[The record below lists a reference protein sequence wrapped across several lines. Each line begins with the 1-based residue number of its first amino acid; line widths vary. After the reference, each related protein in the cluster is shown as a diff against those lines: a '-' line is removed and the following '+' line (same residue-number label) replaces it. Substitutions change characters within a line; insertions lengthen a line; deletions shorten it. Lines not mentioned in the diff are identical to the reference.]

1 MKKYFVFAAAVI
13 ALAAC
18 SSEEENVQTWNG
30 EIRLSAVNVVQTRA
44 AQGIQSTAFDNGEKV
59 DVFINENATTPSIEY
74 PQPLVYTSGTG
85 GVLTTSD
92 EQYYPQS
99 NGVNIFAVYPSGVA
113 GTNVN
118 ATNVAFDV
126 ESDQSEEDAY
136 KASDLMVGAP
146 ANNPVSKTSGTVQLT
161 FKHCLS
167 KININISAG
176 DGITET
182 DLQGATVTILNTTTG
197 GTFNVQTGV
206 VTANGAQAAA
216 TPITAGTLEVRE
228 DTGVQ
233 GISAIIIP
241 QTFLA
246 GRRFISIKY
255 GGDQQ
260 TPATELFYT
269 LPHGQ
274 AASVDFAAGYSYTFN
289 ITAKKSGLTL
299 DGTTITDW
307 TDYGDVFSGDATPTP

>member
-18 SSEEENVQTWNG
+18 SSEEENVQSWNG

-176 DGITET
+176 DGIDPV
-182 DLQGATVTILNTTTG
+182 DLQDATVTILNTTTG
-197 GTFNVQTGV
+197 GTFNVQTGA
-206 VTANGAQAAA
+206 VTANGVQAAA
-216 TPITAGTLEVRE
+216 TPIIAGTLEVRE

-233 GISAIIIP
+233 GISAIIVP
-241 QTFLA
+241 QTVSA
-246 GRRFISIKY
+246 GRQFISIRY

-269 LPHGQ
+269 LPQ

>member
-18 SSEEENVQTWNG
+18 SSEEENVQSWNG

-44 AQGIQSTAFDNGEKV
+44 AQGIQSTAFDEGEKI

-118 ATNVAFDV
+118 ATNVAFAV

-233 GISAIIIP
+233 GISAIIVP
-241 QTFLA
+241 QTVSA
-246 GRRFISIKY
+246 GRQFISIRY

-269 LPHGQ
+269 LPQ
-274 AASVDFAAGYSYTFN
+274 AADVDFAAGYSYTFN

-299 DGTTITDW
+299 DGSTITNW
-307 TDYGDVFSGDATPTP
+307 QDYGDEFSGEATPTP

>member
-118 ATNVAFDV
+118 ATNVAFAV

-233 GISAIIIP
+233 GISAIIVP
-241 QTFLA
+241 QTVSA
-246 GRRFISIKY
+246 GRQFISIRY

-269 LPHGQ
+269 LPQ

-299 DGTTITDW
+299 DGSTITDW
-307 TDYGDVFSGDATPTP
+307 TDNPNVFSGEATPTP

>member
-1 MKKYFVFAAAVI
+1 MKKYFVFAATVI

-18 SSEEENVQTWNG
+18 SSEEENVQSWNG

-44 AQGIQSTAFDNGEKV
+44 AQGIQSTAFDEGEKI

-118 ATNVAFDV
+118 ATNVAFAV

-182 DLQGATVTILNTTTG
+182 DLQGAIVTILNTTTG
-197 GTFNVQTGV
+197 GTFNVQTGE
-206 VTANGAQAAA
+206 VTPNGVQAAA

-233 GISAIIIP
+233 GISAIIVP
-241 QTFLA
+241 QTVSA
-246 GRRFISIKY
+246 GRQFISIRY

-269 LPHGQ
+269 LPQ
-274 AASVDFAAGYSYTFN
+274 AADVDFAAGYSYTFN

-299 DGTTITDW
+299 DGSTITDW
-307 TDYGDVFSGDATPTP
+307 TDNPNVFSGEATPTP

>member
-118 ATNVAFDV
+118 ATNVVFAV

-176 DGITET
+176 DGIDPV
-182 DLQGATVTILNTTTG
+182 DLQDATVTILNTTTG
-197 GTFNVQTGV
+197 GTFNVQTGA
-206 VTANGAQAAA
+206 VTDNGVQAAA
-216 TPITAGTLEVRE
+216 TPIIAGTLEVRE

-233 GISAIIIP
+233 GISAIIVP
-241 QTFLA
+241 QTVSA
-246 GRRFISIKY
+246 GRQFISIRY

-269 LPHGQ
+269 LPQ

-299 DGTTITDW
+299 DGSTITDW
-307 TDYGDVFSGDATPTP
+307 QDYGDEFSGEATPTP

>member
-18 SSEEENVQTWNG
+18 SSEEENVQSWNG

-126 ESDQSEEDAY
+126 ESDQREEDAY

-176 DGITET
+176 DGIDPV
-182 DLQGATVTILNTTTG
+182 DLQDATVTILNTTTG
-197 GTFNVQTGV
+197 GTFNVQTGA
-206 VTANGAQAAA
+206 VTANGVQAAA
-216 TPITAGTLEVRE
+216 TPIIAGTLEVRE

-233 GISAIIIP
+233 GISAIIVP
-241 QTFLA
+241 QTVSA
-246 GRRFISIKY
+246 GRQFISIRY

-269 LPHGQ
+269 LPQ

>member
-1 MKKYFVFAAAVI
+1 MKKYFVFAATVI

-18 SSEEENVQTWNG
+18 SSEEENVQSWNG

-44 AQGIQSTAFDNGEKV
+44 AQGIQSTAFDEGEKI

-118 ATNVAFDV
+118 ATNVAFAV

-197 GTFNVQTGV
+197 GTFNVQTGE

-233 GISAIIIP
+233 GISAIIVP
-241 QTFLA
+241 QTVSA
-246 GRRFISIKY
+246 GRQFISIRY

-269 LPHGQ
+269 LPQ
-274 AASVDFAAGYSYTFN
+274 AADVDFAAGYSYTFN

-307 TDYGDVFSGDATPTP
+307 QDYGDTFSGEATPTP

>member
-18 SSEEENVQTWNG
+18 SSEEENVQSWNG

-44 AQGIQSTAFDNGEKV
+44 AQGIQSTAFDEGEKI

-118 ATNVAFDV
+118 ATNVAFAV

-167 KININISAG
+167 KINININAG

-233 GISAIIIP
+233 GISAIIVP
-241 QTFLA
+241 QTVSA
-246 GRRFISIKY
+246 GRQFISIRY

-269 LPHGQ
+269 LPQ
-274 AASVDFAAGYSYTFN
+274 AADVDFAAGYSYTFN

-299 DGTTITDW
+299 DGSTITNW
-307 TDYGDVFSGDATPTP
+307 QDYGDEFSGEATPTP

>member
-18 SSEEENVQTWNG
+18 SSEEENVQSWNG

-44 AQGIQSTAFDNGEKV
+44 AQGIQSTAFDEGEKI

-118 ATNVAFDV
+118 ATNVAFAV

-197 GTFNVQTGV
+197 GTFNVQTGE
-206 VTANGAQAAA
+206 VTPNGVQAAA

-233 GISAIIIP
+233 GISAIIVP
-241 QTFLA
+241 QTVSA
-246 GRRFISIKY
+246 GRQFISIRY

-269 LPHGQ
+269 LPQ
-274 AASVDFAAGYSYTFN
+274 AADVDFAAGYSYTFN

-299 DGTTITDW
+299 DGSTITDW
-307 TDYGDVFSGDATPTP
+307 TDNPNVFSGEATPTP

>member
-18 SSEEENVQTWNG
+18 SSEEENVQSWNG

-118 ATNVAFDV
+118 ATNVVFDV

-176 DGITET
+176 DGIDPV
-182 DLQGATVTILNTTTG
+182 DLQDATVTILNTTTG
-197 GTFNVQTGV
+197 GTFNVQTGA
-206 VTANGAQAAA
+206 VTANGVQAAA
-216 TPITAGTLEVRE
+216 TPIIAGTLEVRE

-233 GISAIIIP
+233 GISAIIVP
-241 QTFLA
+241 QTVSA
-246 GRRFISIKY
+246 GRQFISIRY

-269 LPHGQ
+269 LPQ

-299 DGTTITDW
+299 DGSTITDW
-307 TDYGDVFSGDATPTP
+307 QDYGDEFSGEATPTP

>member
-176 DGITET
+176 DGIDPV

-197 GTFNVQTGV
+197 GTFNVQTGA
-206 VTANGAQAAA
+206 VTANGVQAAA
-216 TPITAGTLEVRE
+216 TPIIAGTLEVRE

-233 GISAIIIP
+233 GISAIIVP
-241 QTFLA
+241 QTVSA
-246 GRRFISIKY
+246 GRQFISIRY

-299 DGTTITDW
+299 DGSTITDW
-307 TDYGDVFSGDATPTP
+307 QDYGDEFSGEATPTP

>member
-176 DGITET
+176 DGIDPV

-197 GTFNVQTGV
+197 GTFNVQTGA
-206 VTANGAQAAA
+206 VTDNGVQAAA
-216 TPITAGTLEVRE
+216 TPIIAGTLEVRE

-233 GISAIIIP
+233 GISAIIVP
-241 QTFLA
+241 QTVSA
-246 GRRFISIKY
+246 GRQFISIRY

-269 LPHGQ
+269 LPQ

-299 DGTTITDW
+299 DGSTITDW
-307 TDYGDVFSGDATPTP
+307 QDYGDEFSGEATPTP

>member
-1 MKKYFVFAAAVI
+1 MKKYFVFAATVI

-18 SSEEENVQTWNG
+18 SSEEENVQSWNG
-30 EIRLSAVNVVQTRA
+30 VIRLSAVNVVQTRA
-44 AQGIQSTAFDNGEKV
+44 AQGIQSTAFDEGEKI
-59 DVFINENATTPSIEY
+59 DVFINEDGESSSGGYE
-74 PQPLVYTSGTG
+74 QPVVYKSGTG
-85 GVLTTSD
+85 GVLTTD
-92 EQYYPQS
+92 ETQYYPQS

-118 ATNVAFDV
+118 ATNVAFAV

-176 DGITET
+176 DGIDPV
-182 DLQGATVTILNTTTG
+182 DLQGATVTILNTTVG
-197 GTFNVQTGV
+197 GTFNVKTGA

-233 GISAIIIP
+233 GISAIIVP
-241 QTFLA
+241 QTVSA
-246 GRRFISIKY
+246 GRQFISIRY

-269 LPHGQ
+269 LPQ
-274 AASVDFAAGYSYTFN
+274 AADVDFAAGYSYTFN

-299 DGTTITDW
+299 DGSTITDW
-307 TDYGDVFSGDATPTP
+307 TDNPNVFSGEATPTP

>member
-30 EIRLSAVNVVQTRA
+30 EIRLSAVNVIQTRA
-44 AQGIQSTAFDNGEKV
+44 AQGIQSTAFDEGEKI
-59 DVFINENATTPSIEY
+59 DVFINEDGESSSGGYE
-74 PQPLVYTSGTG
+74 QPVVYKSGTG
-85 GVLTTSD
+85 GVLTTD
-92 EQYYPQS
+92 ETQYYPQS

-118 ATNVAFDV
+118 ATNVAFAV

-146 ANNPVSKTSGTVQLT
+146 ANNPVYKTSGTVQLT

-176 DGITET
+176 DGIDPV

-197 GTFNVQTGV
+197 GTFIVKTGA

-233 GISAIIIP
+233 GISAIVFP
-241 QTFLA
+241 QTVSA
-246 GRRFISIKY
+246 GSQFISIKY

-260 TPATELFYT
+260 TPATELIYT
-269 LPHGQ
+269 LPQ
-274 AASVDFAAGYSYTFN
+274 AADVDFAAGYSYTFN

-299 DGTTITDW
+299 DGSNITNW
-307 TDYGDVFSGDATPTP
+307 TDYGDEFSGEATPTP

>member
-118 ATNVAFDV
+118 ATNVAFYV
-126 ESDQSEEDAY
+126 ESDQREEDAY

-176 DGITET
+176 DGIDPI
-182 DLQGATVTILNTTTG
+182 DLQDATVTILNTTTG
-197 GTFNVQTGV
+197 GTFNVQTGA
-206 VTANGAQAAA
+206 VTANGVQAAA
-216 TPITAGTLEVRE
+216 TPIIAGTLEVRE

-233 GISAIIIP
+233 GISAIIVP
-241 QTFLA
+241 QTVSA
-246 GRRFISIKY
+246 GRQFISIRY

-269 LPHGQ
+269 LPQ

-299 DGTTITDW
+299 DGSTITDW
-307 TDYGDVFSGDATPTP
+307 TDNPNVFSGEATPTP

>member
-1 MKKYFVFAAAVI
+1 MKKYFVFAATVI

-18 SSEEENVQTWNG
+18 SSEEENVQSWNG
-30 EIRLSAVNVVQTRA
+30 VIRLSAVNVVQTRA
-44 AQGIQSTAFDNGEKV
+44 AQGIQSTAFDEGEKI
-59 DVFINENATTPSIEY
+59 DVFINEDGESSSGGYE
-74 PQPLVYTSGTG
+74 QPVVYEAGTG
-85 GVLTTSD
+85 GVLTTD
-92 EQYYPQS
+92 ETQYYPQS

-118 ATNVAFDV
+118 ATNVAFAV

-197 GTFNVQTGV
+197 DTFIVKTGA

-233 GISAIIIP
+233 GISAIIVP
-241 QTFLA
+241 QTVSA
-246 GRRFISIKY
+246 GRQFISIRY

-269 LPHGQ
+269 LPQ
-274 AASVDFAAGYSYTFN
+274 AADVDFAAGYSYTFN

-299 DGTTITDW
+299 DGSTITDW
-307 TDYGDVFSGDATPTP
+307 TDNPNVFSGEATPTP

>member
-118 ATNVAFDV
+118 ATNVVFAV
-126 ESDQSEEDAY
+126 ESDQREEDAY

-176 DGITET
+176 DGIDPV
-182 DLQGATVTILNTTTG
+182 DLQDATVTILNTTTG
-197 GTFNVQTGV
+197 GTFNVQTGA
-206 VTANGAQAAA
+206 VTANGVQAAA
-216 TPITAGTLEVRE
+216 TPIIAGTLEVRE

-233 GISAIIIP
+233 GISAIIVP
-241 QTFLA
+241 QTVSA
-246 GRRFISIKY
+246 GRQFISIRY

-269 LPHGQ
+269 LPQ

-299 DGTTITDW
+299 DGSTITDW
-307 TDYGDVFSGDATPTP
+307 QDYGDEFSGEATPTP

>member
-30 EIRLSAVNVVQTRA
+30 EIRLSAVNVIQTRA
-44 AQGIQSTAFDNGEKV
+44 AQGIQSTAFDEGEKI
-59 DVFINENATTPSIEY
+59 DVFINEDGESSSGGYE
-74 PQPLVYTSGTG
+74 QPVVYKSGTG
-85 GVLTTSD
+85 GVLTTD
-92 EQYYPQS
+92 ETQYYPQS

-118 ATNVAFDV
+118 ATNVAFAV

-146 ANNPVSKTSGTVQLT
+146 ANNPVYKTSGTVQLT

-176 DGITET
+176 DGIDPV

-197 GTFNVQTGV
+197 GTFIVKTGA
-206 VTANGAQAAA
+206 VTANRAQAAA

-233 GISAIIIP
+233 GISAIVFP
-241 QTFLA
+241 QTVSA
-246 GRRFISIKY
+246 GSQFISIKY

-260 TPATELFYT
+260 TPATELIYT
-269 LPHGQ
+269 LPQ
-274 AASVDFAAGYSYTFN
+274 AADVDFAAGYSYTFN

-299 DGTTITDW
+299 DGSNITNW
-307 TDYGDVFSGDATPTP
+307 TDYGDEFSGEATPTP

>member
-118 ATNVAFDV
+118 ATNVAFAV

-233 GISAIIIP
+233 GISAIIVP
-241 QTFLA
+241 QTVSA
-246 GRRFISIKY
+246 GRQFISIRY

-269 LPHGQ
+269 LPQ
-274 AASVDFAAGYSYTFN
+274 AADVDFAAGYSYTFN

-299 DGTTITDW
+299 DGSTITNW
-307 TDYGDVFSGDATPTP
+307 QDYGDTFSGEATPTP

>member
-118 ATNVAFDV
+118 ATNVAFAV

-176 DGITET
+176 DGIDPV

-197 GTFNVQTGV
+197 GTFNVQTGA
-206 VTANGAQAAA
+206 VTDNGVQAAA
-216 TPITAGTLEVRE
+216 TPIIAGTLEVRE

-233 GISAIIIP
+233 GISAIIVP
-241 QTFLA
+241 QTVSA
-246 GRRFISIKY
+246 GRQFISIRY

>member
-1 MKKYFVFAAAVI
+1 
-13 ALAAC
+13 
-18 SSEEENVQTWNG
+18 
-30 EIRLSAVNVVQTRA
+30 VNVVQTRA
-44 AQGIQSTAFDNGEKV
+44 AQSIQSTAFDNGEKV
-59 DVFINENATTPSIEY
+59 DVFINENATTHSIEY

-118 ATNVAFDV
+118 ATNVAFAV

-206 VTANGAQAAA
+206 VTANGSQAAA

-233 GISAIIIP
+233 GISAIIVP
-241 QTFLA
+241 QTVSA
-246 GRRFISIKY
+246 GRQFISIRY

-269 LPHGQ
+269 LPQ

-299 DGTTITDW
+299 DGSTITDW
-307 TDYGDVFSGDATPTP
+307 TDNPNVFSGEATPTP

>member
-18 SSEEENVQTWNG
+18 SSEEENVQSWNG

-44 AQGIQSTAFDNGEKV
+44 AQGIQSTAFDEGEKI

-118 ATNVAFDV
+118 ATNVAFAV

-182 DLQGATVTILNTTTG
+182 DLQGATVTILNTTNG

-233 GISAIIIP
+233 GISAIIVP
-241 QTFLA
+241 QTVSA
-246 GRRFISIKY
+246 GRQFISIRY

-260 TPATELFYT
+260 TPATELIYT
-269 LPHGQ
+269 LPQ
-274 AASVDFAAGYSYTFN
+274 AANVDFAAGYSYTFN
-289 ITAKKSGLTL
+289 ITVSAAAIGLT
-299 DGTTITDW
+299 TTITTW
-307 TDYGDVFSGDATPTP
+307 TNGGTTTLVNSGTETLS

>member
-1 MKKYFVFAAAVI
+1 MKKYFVFAATVI

-18 SSEEENVQTWNG
+18 SSEEENVQSWNG

-44 AQGIQSTAFDNGEKV
+44 AQGIQSTAFDEGEKI

-118 ATNVAFDV
+118 ATNVAFAV

-167 KININISAG
+167 KINININAG

-233 GISAIIIP
+233 GISAIIVP
-241 QTFLA
+241 QTVSA
-246 GRRFISIKY
+246 GRQFISIRY

-269 LPHGQ
+269 LPQ
-274 AASVDFAAGYSYTFN
+274 AADVDFAAGYSYTFN

-299 DGTTITDW
+299 DGSTITNW
-307 TDYGDVFSGDATPTP
+307 QDYGDEFSGEATPTP

>member
-1 MKKYFVFAAAVI
+1 MKKYFVFAATVI

-18 SSEEENVQTWNG
+18 SSEEENVQSWNG

-44 AQGIQSTAFDNGEKV
+44 AQGIQSTAFDEGEKI

-85 GVLTTSD
+85 GVLTTD
-92 EQYYPQS
+92 ETQYYPQS

-118 ATNVAFDV
+118 ATNVAFAV

-197 GTFNVQTGV
+197 GTFNVQTGE

-233 GISAIIIP
+233 GISAIIVP
-241 QTFLA
+241 QTVSA
-246 GRRFISIKY
+246 GRQFISIRY

-269 LPHGQ
+269 LPQ
-274 AASVDFAAGYSYTFN
+274 AADVDFAAGYSYTFN
-289 ITAKKSGLTL
+289 ITAKKSGLSL
-299 DGTTITDW
+299 DGSTITNW
-307 TDYGDVFSGDATPTP
+307 QDYGDTFSGEATPTP

>member
-1 MKKYFVFAAAVI
+1 MKKYFVFAATVI

-18 SSEEENVQTWNG
+18 SSEEENVQSWNG

-44 AQGIQSTAFDNGEKV
+44 AQGIQSTAFDEGEKI

-118 ATNVAFDV
+118 ATNVAFAV
-126 ESDQSEEDAY
+126 ESDQSEEEAY

-197 GTFNVQTGV
+197 GTFNVQTGE

-233 GISAIIIP
+233 GISAIIVP
-241 QTFLA
+241 QTVSA
-246 GRRFISIKY
+246 GRQFISIRY

-269 LPHGQ
+269 LPQ
-274 AASVDFAAGYSYTFN
+274 AADVDFAAGYSYTFN

-299 DGTTITDW
+299 DGSTITNW
-307 TDYGDVFSGDATPTP
+307 QDYGDTFSGEATPTP

>member
-74 PQPLVYTSGTG
+74 PQPLVYTSGAG
-85 GVLTTSD
+85 GVLTTD
-92 EQYYPQS
+92 ETQYYPQS

-146 ANNPVSKTSGTVQLT
+146 ANNPVSKTSSTVQLT

-176 DGITET
+176 DGIDPI

-206 VTANGAQAAA
+206 VTANGVQAAA
-216 TPITAGTLEVRE
+216 TPITAGALEVRE

-233 GISAIIIP
+233 GISAIIVP
-241 QTFLA
+241 QTVSA
-246 GRRFISIKY
+246 GRQFISIRY

-269 LPHGQ
+269 LPQ

-299 DGTTITDW
+299 DGSTITDW
-307 TDYGDVFSGDATPTP
+307 TDNPNVFSGEATPTP

>member
-1 MKKYFVFAAAVI
+1 
-13 ALAAC
+13 
-18 SSEEENVQTWNG
+18 
-30 EIRLSAVNVVQTRA
+30 
-44 AQGIQSTAFDNGEKV
+44 
-59 DVFINENATTPSIEY
+59 
-74 PQPLVYTSGTG
+74 
-85 GVLTTSD
+85 
-92 EQYYPQS
+92 
-99 NGVNIFAVYPSGVA
+99 
-113 GTNVN
+113 
-118 ATNVAFDV
+118 
-126 ESDQSEEDAY
+126 
-136 KASDLMVGAP
+136 
-146 ANNPVSKTSGTVQLT
+146 
-161 FKHCLS
+161 LS

-233 GISAIIIP
+233 GISAIIVP
-241 QTFLA
+241 QTVSA
-246 GRRFISIKY
+246 GRQFISIRY

-269 LPHGQ
+269 LPQ

-299 DGTTITDW
+299 DGSTITDW
-307 TDYGDVFSGDATPTP
+307 TDNPNVFSGEATPTP

>member
-1 MKKYFVFAAAVI
+1 MKKYFVFAATVI

-118 ATNVAFDV
+118 ATNVAFAV

-233 GISAIIIP
+233 GISAIIVP
-241 QTFLA
+241 QTVSA
-246 GRRFISIKY
+246 GSRFISIKY

-269 LPHGQ
+269 LPQ
-274 AASVDFAAGYSYTFN
+274 AADVDFAAGYSYTFN

-299 DGTTITDW
+299 DGSNITNW
-307 TDYGDVFSGDATPTP
+307 TDYGDEFSGEATPTP

>member
-30 EIRLSAVNVVQTRA
+30 EIRLSAVSVVQTRA
-44 AQGIQSTAFDNGEKV
+44 AQGIQSTAFDVGEKI
-59 DVFINENATTPSIEY
+59 DVFINEDGESSSDGYE
-74 PQPLVYTSGTG
+74 QPVVYETGTG
-85 GVLTTSD
+85 GVLTTNKT
-92 EQYYPQS
+92 QYYPQS
-99 NGVNIFAVYPSGVA
+99 NGVNIYAVYPSGAA
-113 GTNVN
+113 GNDVN
-118 ATNVAFDV
+118 ATDV
-126 ESDQSEEDAY
+126 TFAVEEDQSDDNAY

-146 ANNPVSKTSGTVQLT
+146 ASNPVSKTSGTVELT

-182 DLQGATVTILNTTTG
+182 DLQGATVTILNTTNG
-197 GTFNVQTGV
+197 CTFNVQTGE
-206 VTANGAQAAA
+206 VTAIKAPA
-216 TPITAGTLEVRE
+216 TSAIIAGTLEVQE
-228 DTGVQ
+228 NTGVQ

-241 QTFLA
+241 QPVSA
-246 GRRFISIKY
+246 GSQFISIKY

-269 LPHGQ
+269 LPQ
-274 AASVDFAAGYSYTFN
+274 AAGVNFAAGYSYTFN

-299 DGTTITDW
+299 DGSTITDW

>member
-18 SSEEENVQTWNG
+18 SSEEENVQSWNG

-176 DGITET
+176 DGIDPV
-182 DLQGATVTILNTTTG
+182 DLQDATVTILNTTTG
-197 GTFNVQTGV
+197 GTFNVQTGA
-206 VTANGAQAAA
+206 VTANGVQAAA
-216 TPITAGTLEVRE
+216 TPIIAGTLEVRE

-233 GISAIIIP
+233 GISAIIVP
-241 QTFLA
+241 QTVSA
-246 GRRFISIKY
+246 GRQFISIRY

-269 LPHGQ
+269 LPQ

-299 DGTTITDW
+299 DGSTITDW
-307 TDYGDVFSGDATPTP
+307 QDYGDEFSGEATPTP

>member
-176 DGITET
+176 DGIDPV
-182 DLQGATVTILNTTTG
+182 DLQGATVTILNTTTS
-197 GTFNVQTGV
+197 GTFNVQTGE
-206 VTANGAQAAA
+206 VTPNGVQAAA

-233 GISAIIIP
+233 GISAIIVP
-241 QTFLA
+241 QTVSA
-246 GRRFISIKY
+246 GRQFISIRY
-255 GGDQQ
+255 GGDEQ

-274 AASVDFAAGYSYTFN
+274 TAGVDFAAGYSYTFN

-299 DGTTITDW
+299 DGSTITNW
-307 TDYGDVFSGDATPTP
+307 QDYGDEFSGEATPTP

>member
-1 MKKYFVFAAAVI
+1 MKKYFVFAATVI

-18 SSEEENVQTWNG
+18 SSEEENVQSWNG

-44 AQGIQSTAFDNGEKV
+44 AQGIQSTAFDEGEKI
-59 DVFINENATTPSIEY
+59 DVFINEDGESSSGGYE
-74 PQPLVYTSGTG
+74 QPVVYKSGTG
-85 GVLTTSD
+85 GVLTTD
-92 EQYYPQS
+92 ETQYYPQS

-118 ATNVAFDV
+118 ATNVAFAV

-182 DLQGATVTILNTTTG
+182 DLQGATVLQPPLQQERWKYEKTLVFKASVPSSFHKLFQPAGSSFLLGTVVISRLLLPSSSIHYPRLLTLILL
-197 GTFNVQTGV
+197 Q
-206 VTANGAQAAA
+206 A
-216 TPITAGTLEVRE
+216 TPI
-228 DTGVQ
+228 
-233 GISAIIIP
+233 P
-241 QTFLA
+241 
-246 GRRFISIKY
+246 
-255 GGDQQ
+255 
-260 TPATELFYT
+260 
-269 LPHGQ
+269 
-274 AASVDFAAGYSYTFN
+274 
-289 ITAKKSGLTL
+289 LTL
-299 DGTTITDW
+299 QPRSL
-307 TDYGDVFSGDATPTP
+307 VLPTGKIMAIPLVERQLLHLNNI

>member
-118 ATNVAFDV
+118 ATNVVFDV

-176 DGITET
+176 DGIDPV
-182 DLQGATVTILNTTTG
+182 DLQDATVTILNTTTG
-197 GTFNVQTGV
+197 GTFNVQTGA
-206 VTANGAQAAA
+206 VTANGVQAAA
-216 TPITAGTLEVRE
+216 TPIIAGTLEVRE

-233 GISAIIIP
+233 GISAIIVP
-241 QTFLA
+241 QTVSA
-246 GRRFISIKY
+246 GRQFISIRY

-269 LPHGQ
+269 LPQ

-299 DGTTITDW
+299 DGSTITDW
-307 TDYGDVFSGDATPTP
+307 TDNPNVFSGEATPTP

>member
-1 MKKYFVFAAAVI
+1 V
-13 ALAAC
+13 
-18 SSEEENVQTWNG
+18 NG
-30 EIRLSAVNVVQTRA
+30 KDAFLVNFELRD
-44 AQGIQSTAFDNGEKV
+44 GIGAFGMILGDFQNA
-59 DVFINENATTPSIEY
+59 FINENATTPSIEY

-118 ATNVAFDV
+118 ATNVAFAV

>member
-18 SSEEENVQTWNG
+18 SSEEENVQSWNG

-44 AQGIQSTAFDNGEKV
+44 AQGIQSTAFDEGEKI

-118 ATNVAFDV
+118 ATNVAFAV

-233 GISAIIIP
+233 GISAIIVP
-241 QTFLA
+241 QTVSA
-246 GRRFISIKY
+246 GRQFISIRY

-269 LPHGQ
+269 LPQ
-274 AASVDFAAGYSYTFN
+274 AADVDFAAGYSYTFN

-299 DGTTITDW
+299 DGSTITNW
-307 TDYGDVFSGDATPTP
+307 TDYGDEFSGEATPTP

>member
-74 PQPLVYTSGTG
+74 LQPLVYTSGTG

-126 ESDQSEEDAY
+126 ESDQSDDKAY

-146 ANNPVSKTSGTVQLT
+146 AKNPVSKTSGTVQLT

-182 DLQGATVTILNTTTG
+182 DLQGATVTILNTTNG
-197 GTFNVQTGV
+197 CTFNVQTGE

-274 AASVDFAAGYSYTFN
+274 TAGVDFAAGYSYTFN

-299 DGTTITDW
+299 DGSTITNW
-307 TDYGDVFSGDATPTP
+307 QDYGDTFSGEATPTP

>member
-18 SSEEENVQTWNG
+18 SSEEENVQSWNG

-136 KASDLMVGAP
+136 MASDLMVGAP

-176 DGITET
+176 DGIDPV
-182 DLQGATVTILNTTTG
+182 DLQDATVTILNTTTG
-197 GTFNVQTGV
+197 GTFNVQTGA
-206 VTANGAQAAA
+206 VTANGVQAAA
-216 TPITAGTLEVRE
+216 TPIIAGTLEVRE

-233 GISAIIIP
+233 GISAIIVP
-241 QTFLA
+241 QTVSA
-246 GRRFISIKY
+246 GRQFISIRY

-269 LPHGQ
+269 LPQ
-274 AASVDFAAGYSYTFN
+274 AADVDFAAGYSYTFN

-299 DGTTITDW
+299 DGSTITDW
-307 TDYGDVFSGDATPTP
+307 TDNPNVFSGEATPTP

>member
-18 SSEEENVQTWNG
+18 SSEEENVQSWNG

-44 AQGIQSTAFDNGEKV
+44 AQGIQSTAFDEGEKI

-118 ATNVAFDV
+118 ATNVAFAV

-197 GTFNVQTGV
+197 GTFNVQTGE

-233 GISAIIIP
+233 GISAIIVP
-241 QTFLA
+241 QTVSA
-246 GRRFISIKY
+246 GRQFISIRY

-269 LPHGQ
+269 LPQ
-274 AASVDFAAGYSYTFN
+274 AADVDFAAGYSYTFN

-299 DGTTITDW
+299 DGSTITNW
-307 TDYGDVFSGDATPTP
+307 QDYGDEFSGEATPTP

>member
-176 DGITET
+176 DGIDPV

-197 GTFNVQTGV
+197 GTFNVQTGA
-206 VTANGAQAAA
+206 VTDNGVQAAA
-216 TPITAGTLEVRE
+216 TPIIAGTLEVRE

-233 GISAIIIP
+233 GISAIIVP
-241 QTFLA
+241 QTVSA
-246 GRRFISIKY
+246 GRQFISIRY

>member
-18 SSEEENVQTWNG
+18 SSEEENVQSWNG

-118 ATNVAFDV
+118 ATNVAFAV

-176 DGITET
+176 DGIDPV
-182 DLQGATVTILNTTTG
+182 DLQDATVTILNTTTG
-197 GTFNVQTGV
+197 GTFNVQTGA
-206 VTANGAQAAA
+206 VTANGVQAAA
-216 TPITAGTLEVRE
+216 TPIIAGTLEVRE

-233 GISAIIIP
+233 GISAIIVP
-241 QTFLA
+241 QTVSA
-246 GRRFISIKY
+246 GRQFISIRY